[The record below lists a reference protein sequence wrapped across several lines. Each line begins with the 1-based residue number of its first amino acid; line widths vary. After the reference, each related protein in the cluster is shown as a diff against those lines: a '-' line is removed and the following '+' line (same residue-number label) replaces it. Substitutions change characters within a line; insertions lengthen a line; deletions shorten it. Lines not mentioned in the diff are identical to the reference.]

1 MEEVVKRK
9 ETGRVTLQNPLNLVQ
24 KKKKSIEQEHL
35 EIMFQ
40 REEGFSRF

>member
-24 KKKKSIEQEHL
+24 KKKKVLNKNI
-35 EIMFQ
+35 
-40 REEGFSRF
+40 